1 MCIYCQGG
9 EHELCDSP
17 ANLESVA
24 DGLFLFTC
32 CCKGNAGAFVE
43 TVGEPRP
50 VGRPQKDGTDMVDV
64 LSTGRHRAE
73 KLLPNIKGA
82 PCHWRG
88 LLYAGG
94 GVVPIVGCLKGT
106 AEARHHG
113 PDKSVLNNSVGVN
126 LHAICTTC
134 ITKEMRLLTEDLR
147 WVPAKDIRVG
157 DRLIGFSEDLSLEG
171 NQFEPAVVQS
181 IEVLTK
187 PAARITMKNGDVLV
201 SSLDHQWVA
210 NRPSDRHTKW
220 FTTRKFFSRRSK
232 DHYALKKLLHPWDEE
247 PDGDNW
253 LAGFLDGEGCL
264 SGYVLSVSQTDKATN
279 DSTVDRMYF
288 EMDKWS
294 KPPLLS

>member
-17 ANLESVA
+17 VNLESVA

-73 KLLPNIKGA
+73 KLLPNIKGT

-94 GVVPIVGCLKGT
+94 GAVPIVGCLKGT

-126 LHAICTTC
+126 LHAICTACHNRWHTLNDPLYPTERPDDGVPFVPVGEYSEHDPATVATQQQ
-134 ITKEMRLLTEDLR
+134 IINSELWWATPLESRKEYDSVR
-147 WVPAKDIRVG
+147 
-157 DRLIGFSEDLSLEG
+157 
-171 NQFEPAVVQS
+171 
-181 IEVLTK
+181 
-187 PAARITMKNGDVLV
+187 
-201 SSLDHQWVA
+201 SS
-210 NRPSDRHTKW
+210 
-220 FTTRKFFSRRSK
+220 
-232 DHYALKKLLHPWDEE
+232 
-247 PDGDNW
+247 
-253 LAGFLDGEGCL
+253 
-264 SGYVLSVSQTDKATN
+264 
-279 DSTVDRMYF
+279 
-288 EMDKWS
+288 
-294 KPPLLS
+294 